1 MEGKSGISR
10 YLVRFSGTN
19 PPRSAFEE
27 DVAKGEFRRWVAPLA
42 LRSLLPVGTP
52 RAHAIFRPV
61 TALMIVLATL
71 VASPQVG
78 ATGGGLSVASHI
90 PEAAE
95 DAGRPVT
102 VIDRTDIELSG
113 LRNLW
118 DLSEGRLHY
127 NSFGFYRPLVL
138 GGGRLAFLVNGR
150 HFSDSEID
158 LDAIPISAVE
168 SIEILSDS
176 ASALHGG
183 NAIGG
188 AVNIVLKRDYEGA
201 EVQVGADYP
210 TGAGGDTE
218 HLSALWGGA
227 IGRGHLTIGV
237 DVFRRQEVLYAD
249 RDYSRASWTPGG
261 PFAETSGVSVGGN
274 TVFVR
279 TIGGFIAR
287 SIGDC
292 SGSGYTGVLTNPYN
306 IPGMGCGFAYAEIM
320 WAWERRNRE
329 SLFLNFD
336 YPLGE
341 DTDLYFDVRLTRS
354 DAAYRY
360 APSVGT
366 FAFVPSEGLRGQLL
380 EDPEIDT
387 VPPWLFAA
395 HRFVSHG
402 NRDFLEDHE
411 EYDLTLGVEG
421 QFAGGIGYDAYLRYY
436 LHDVDETGGTF
447 VSESAVQGAI
457 LLGRYDIENPF
468 SMAPEHLAAI
478 RETGLQLAGDR
489 DEYHTT
495 AHVSFDGTAFAL
507 GGGDARWAAGAEFA
521 YEDWLHDHDYLS
533 VFERS
538 HEAGDVLGTAGVN
551 AAGERRHWSA
561 FSELSLPLHSNLEVD
576 LLGRHDEYSDVGS
589 AFVHQVASRY
599 RLHEAVTVRGSW
611 SGGARAPSLTALHAD
626 EAIGYPYICDP
637 STLTAG
643 SEDCDEY
650 QVLRVSRGNPNLEP
664 DDAESLSLGAVTG
677 LGPLSLSADWFW
689 IRLSRVP
696 AALSAQSAVDLEAE
710 GRLPPGVNI
719 MRDGDLITRI
729 EGAWVNSGEA
739 DVAGVDLHASTDW
752 ETRWAD
758 MTFDTRWSHVTRHER
773 RVAGEVQP
781 GDFPRNRVHASLRA
795 GRGSVMASWN
805 VNAVSGYQNTLRTA
819 RYRPWMGHD
828 VTLRWRDA
836 FGLSGVDL
844 TGGILNVADRGPSID
859 PTAPGAEGAV
869 ETWDSIRGRTVFLSL
884 KVSFNP

>member
-1 MEGKSGISR
+1 M
-10 YLVRFSGTN
+10 
-19 PPRSAFEE
+19 
-27 DVAKGEFRRWVAPLA
+27 AKGEFQRWVAPLA
-42 LRSLLPVGTP
+42 LRSLLPVGNP
-52 RAHAIFRPV
+52 RAHSILRLV
-61 TALMIVLATL
+61 TALMIVLATS
-71 VASPQVG
+71 VASQQVE

-90 PEAAE
+90 PAAAE
-95 DAGRPVT
+95 DAARPVT

-113 LRNLW
+113 LVNLW
-118 DLSEGRLHY
+118 DLLAGRLHY

-138 GGGRLAFLVNGR
+138 GGGRFAFLVNGR
-150 HFSDSEID
+150 HFTDSEID
-158 LDAIPISAVE
+158 LDALPISAVE
-168 SIEILSDS
+168 RIEILSDS

-183 NAIGG
+183 HAIGG
-188 AVNIVLKRDYEGA
+188 AVNIVLRRDFEGA
-201 EVQVGADYP
+201 EVQVGSDYP
-210 TGAGGDTE
+210 TGAGGDTA
-218 HLSALWGGA
+218 HVSAMWGGA

-237 DVFRRQEVLYAD
+237 DVVRRQEVLYAD

-261 PFAETSGVSVGGN
+261 PFADASGVSVGGN
-274 TVFVR
+274 TVFIP
-279 TIGGFIAR
+279 TSAGFISR

-306 IPGMGCGFAYAEIM
+306 IPGTGCGFAYAEIM

-341 DTDLYFDVRLTRS
+341 DTDLYFDARLTRS

-421 QFAGGIGYDAYLRYY
+421 QFSGGIGYDAYLRYY

-478 RETGLQLAGDR
+478 RETGLQLTGDR

-561 FSELSLPLHSNLEVD
+561 FSELSLPLHSNWEVD

-611 SGGARAPSLTALHAD
+611 SGGSRGPSLTALHAD

-677 LGPLSLSADWFW
+677 LGPLSLSADLFW
-689 IRLSRVP
+689 IKLSRVP

-758 MTFDTRWSHVTRHER
+758 MTFDTRWSHVTRHEH

-795 GRGSVMASWN
+795 SRGSVLASWN
-805 VNAVSGYQNTLRTA
+805 VHAVSGYQNTLRTA